1 MRFGRT
7 QLGILIHHRGISFLT
22 LVLIVGCSQS
32 PNSNAS
38 TSTVRADGRFEE
50 PIVLAVEARVGTTI
64 DVLTSRFEAL
74 QAKTVVA
81 CLGAQGYKLSLTEA
95 QSALG
100 QSAAK
105 HPSQYEIA
113 ETYFR
118 DGQLIGGVP
127 VGISEDAFGECTM
140 AANNLNSPIK
150 TLRNLMVKAVKEVSD
165 GVSASEEYLN
175 AKSRE
180 VKCFQSIGE
189 NPDVTPPPP
198 DIEIS
203 NLVGQVMNGS
213 LARSDALALL
223 VKLKS
228 KVVQYDAITQA
239 RKSCEDP
246 LMSTERT
253 LVSTGQEK
261 FLKDNPG
268 WLEGIADAYKS
279 EIKKI
284 FATE

>member
-1 MRFGRT
+1 M
-7 QLGILIHHRGISFLT
+7 GILIIRRGFLLWT
-22 LVLIVGCSQS
+22 LALIIGCSHS
-32 PNSNAS
+32 PNSTAS

-50 PIVLAVEARVGTTI
+50 PIVLAVEARVGTTV

-81 CLGAQGYKLSLTEA
+81 CLGAQGYKLSLAEA
-95 QSALG
+95 QGALG

-127 VGISEDAFGECTM
+127 IGISEDAFGECTM

-150 TLRNLMVKAVKEVSD
+150 SLRNLMVKAVKEVSD
-165 GVSASEEYLN
+165 RVGASEDYLN

-180 VKCFQSIGE
+180 MKCFKSIGE

-203 NLVGQVMNGS
+203 NLVGLVMNGS
-213 LARSDALALL
+213 LTRSDALAQLAR
-223 VKLKS
+223 LKT
-228 KVVQYDAITQA
+228 KVVQYDATSQA

-246 LMSTERT
+246 LMSTERA
-253 LVSTGQEK
+253 LVSKGQEK
-261 FLKDNPG
+261 FLQDNPG
-268 WLEGIADAYKS
+268 WLEGIADAYRN

-284 FATE
+284 FAAE